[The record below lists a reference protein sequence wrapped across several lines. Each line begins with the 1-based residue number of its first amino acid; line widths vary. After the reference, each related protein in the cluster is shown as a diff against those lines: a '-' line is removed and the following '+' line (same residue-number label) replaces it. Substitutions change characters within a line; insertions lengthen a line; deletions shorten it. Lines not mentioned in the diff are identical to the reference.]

1 MAGRGLVPLLCLS
14 PFQFLPPSFFL
25 AFILPSFGHLPAE
38 SVSLASRSV
47 DAIPL
52 QKRLLL
58 SRRFFYVFLVIAL
71 EASSSSSRSPSLHSR
86 VNGSTIKKYKMKRE
100 SPNAS
105 GHPGLP
111 RFKNPPRVDFIN
123 ANSAKVFIYKWE
135 KQFDIG
141 EMPTESQLS
150 YVLQFW
156 EDGRRLADEN
166 KTFEGE
172 TYTFSGLTPGT
183 MYTFSDIKANTMYT
197 FSGLTPNTSYHVQA
211 LVKVTV
217 GGKTCTADGE
227 EVKAMNFTTICPVP
241 PEPEGLSSTSNSS
254 SSISVNWTAVS
265 YPRRCDLQYWL
276 ELWEKRNNSYC
287 HIANHVTKEVY
298 YDIDNL
304 QAYTN
309 YRVRIYAMGGG
320 DDSPKTRWSNVKT
333 LPDKPGKVTSLRTE
347 VANESSLLVTWDNPS
362 DNPRKGELESFKVSW
377 VGQGLTTG
385 WKQQTVGL
393 EKKYLINNL
402 KANTSYTIKVQG
414 KNRGV
419 AEFGDESTVMATT
432 ILGVVGLN
440 ATVSWLTVSW
450 QTPKID
456 TGITTFYNVSL
467 RRANSSTDSPQWNKI
482 ANITTAQFDGLE
494 AGAKYTAQVR
504 ACNNEGCGKT
514 LVGDVWTRPAPPRF
528 LEEEVDLG
536 EPTGSTITIQLPLL
550 ANPPGSHYV
559 MVQQDG
565 TGVPQR
571 NLEQNLMNIALALVD
586 SEEKNTTS
594 KSSSVDSPKMYI
606 AAKLQQEDVK
616 RLQVTLGDDKTYE
629 DHYYNKPFEMG
640 AAYWTLVV
648 TEKKSGSWTERVCS
662 VPRRFVAAPN
672 NTSEGLGLAAGMA
685 AMLLVIAALAIVC
698 IKIRARCN
706 AGM

>member
-71 EASSSSSRSPSLHSR
+71 EASSSSSRYTSTHRNGLSSSWSPSLHSR

-156 EDGRRLADEN
+156 
-166 KTFEGE
+166 
-172 TYTFSGLTPGT
+172 
-183 MYTFSDIKANTMYT
+183 
-197 FSGLTPNTSYHVQA
+197 
-211 LVKVTV
+211 
-217 GGKTCTADGE
+217 
-227 EVKAMNFTTICPVP
+227 
-241 PEPEGLSSTSNSS
+241 
-254 SSISVNWTAVS
+254 AVS